1 MNSFDMI
8 DLLYLYI
15 EKKLLNIQIWKLYQ
29 VGDNYYHYLSFHM
42 GESRRNMDG
51 WQGNESHLLF
61 LLCLIQCSTHK
72 FTANTGP

>member
-15 EKKLLNIQIWKLYQ
+15 KKEATEYTDMEIVPGGRQLLS
-29 VGDNYYHYLSFHM
+29 LSFLSH
-42 GESRRNMDG
+42 GRKQKEHG
-51 WQGNESHLLF
+51 WLKGNESHLLF